1 MDNLVTTINALAYCG
16 TTVSATSFNDYSV
29 TLTENQS
36 TDAAFK
42 AADVM
47 IATGTFNE
55 NGALLLNFEHY
66 YTKVTFNV
74 TLGFEFEETDAI
86 TNFKI
91 NTVDYKTVSAYIN
104 DKPVSAI
111 LPAGSYEGGST
122 ALSVFLE
129 F

>member
-1 MDNLVTTINALAYCG
+1 
-16 TTVSATSFNDYSV
+16 
-29 TLTENQS
+29 
-36 TDAAFK
+36 
-42 AADVM
+42 M

-66 YTKVTFNV
+66 YKVTFNE